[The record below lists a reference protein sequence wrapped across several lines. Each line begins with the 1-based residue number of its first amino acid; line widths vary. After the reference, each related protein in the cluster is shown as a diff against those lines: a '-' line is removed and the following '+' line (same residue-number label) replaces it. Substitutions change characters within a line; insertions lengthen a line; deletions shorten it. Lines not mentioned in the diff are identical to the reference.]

1 MDSDFK
7 KFSGNTAKC
16 ACLRNAFNN
25 QEILKNKRVR
35 AEGIQGLKRK
45 AEALEAEIAEL
56 EKNKDLYAKEIKKRR
71 EILSCIKSTLQSNA
85 K

>member
-7 KFSGNTAKC
+7 NFSGNAAKR

-45 AEALEAEIAEL
+45 AEALEAEVAEL

>member
-7 KFSGNTAKC
+7 NFSGNTAKR

-56 EKNKDLYAKEIKKRR
+56 EKNKDLYAREIKKRR